1 VTSEVVHA
9 FTPIS
14 FNIAVRLWNI
24 ELSRLHKCRQTV
36 LGGNQVPNQRSL
48 RANCEAVHKHEAGE
62 AEGTNDNRLDYVDT
76 KYHVGHTENDGIS
89 IAAPT

>member
-1 VTSEVVHA
+1 M
-9 FTPIS
+9 
-14 FNIAVRLWNI
+14 
-24 ELSRLHKCRQTV
+24 QTDGAV

-48 RANCEAVHKHEAGE
+48 RANFVKLFTNMRRGE